1 MLTNQKKHN
10 AAKFLDRDEEITQAK
25 RLAHLQAEDDLL
37 AQNVVLTLCFIS
49 ITLWLIMIIYRIVV
63 G

>member
-10 AAKFLDRDEEITQAK
+10 AAKFLERDEEITQAK
-25 RLAHLQAEDDLL
+25 LLAHLQAEDDLL
-37 AQNVVLTLCFIS
+37 AQHFVLTLCFIS
-49 ITLWLIMIIYRIVV
+49 ITLWLIMIIYRIV